1 VPFVAGEDSGG
12 AAGCGA
18 LGSLSWAVSR
28 FELSAALT
36 STMGRGSMGRW
47 KWKLARAR
55 TVRGCLG
62 LGAQLAREIVEPE
75 SLMSFNGIQEG

>member
-1 VPFVAGEDSGG
+1 
-12 AAGCGA
+12 
-18 LGSLSWAVSR
+18 
-28 FELSAALT
+28 
-36 STMGRGSMGRW
+36 MGRW